1 MTGDEQSLP
10 EDVVLLCQ
18 HPECVDGGR
27 AVKVCHHGDCQEVN
41 GSSPLSLCAVCDNRL
56 HPTVHLDRHIRFD
69 LPPQGSV
76 LARNV
81 STRSCPPRTRTPSD
95 LEEDEESSMDG
106 KRKNSSLKLTKKKA
120 RRRHTDDPSKECFTL
135 KFDLNINIETEIVP
149 AMKKKTLGEVLMPVF
164 ERKGIELRR
173 VDIFLDQSYTPLS
186 LKFEAYRFG
195 GHDLRVTVKP
205 GSELK
210 VEQAVKDFKSLSLPA
225 VRPPS
230 TPSPVI
236 GVPTP
241 SQPDQPPPHPQ
252 LPPQLLPPP
261 GWDLADVTAPGR
273 RRKNM
278 TEFLG
283 DASIPFPDPVVP
295 LGPSLPGV
303 TSDTWKNR
311 AASRFSGLFSQ
322 GTGMAAFGREMDK
335 MDLLQSKLQG
345 YSLFGLPRRPASL
358 RFQQDSW
365 EEDAS
370 LYLEAS
376 WQDLIQAPEKLP
388 RKQSHQQEAIWE
400 LLTTEATYI
409 RKLRV
414 ITDLFL
420 SCLMNLQESGLLSEV
435 EPDKLF
441 CNVQE
446 LIEVHKAL
454 WGEVLYPVVEA
465 ARRNQS
471 LLDPSGLH
479 QGFSTFGT
487 RFQPYTRYCLEE
499 EGSLEYMRCLLRD
512 NDRFR
517 IYVTWAET
525 HKQCNRLK
533 LSDMLVKPHQRLTK
547 YPLLLKSVLKKTDE
561 PRAREALISMV
572 SAVEGFIAQVNSRM
586 RQRQEQQRLAAIIS
600 RIDSYEVVDGSS
612 EEVEKVLKEFCHL
625 DLMAPM
631 LDTSP
636 EHTRQLV
643 LEGSLRMREGRDSKM
658 DVYCFLFT
666 DIFLITKPVKKA
678 ERTKVI
684 RQPLLVEKIICRELR
699 DPGSFLLV
707 YLNEFGSAVAAYT
720 FQAGSTAGGRAWTE
734 ALGNAQSRVRRLR
747 ERERRRKQ
755 PLGEELESDGSAGSS
770 PSLEHRPSASPPAQH
785 SQSHSPAE
793 PVSVVI
799 VDVTE
804 DVSSP
809 PSSRG
814 TGEVPSESPPN
825 PNTLTLATNTCRSA
839 SIDSAY
845 GTMSPSSVR
854 EFGEQQQRE
863 SADEDLESSCSQ
875 HSTSPKLRLPIIP
888 ARALQ
893 CRQEVS
899 KSKSEANLLQ
909 LLWCS
914 AASPSQTHLSQSR
927 SLTEISRCGISA
939 PAQGPQGQPDRPK
952 PRASRVADTLRRAE
966 ARVLGRWAS
975 PDSSSSSSSD
985 SELSDMEQLE
995 FVKGHVSPCLPAS
1008 GACPR
1013 PPSTDNSSTDVSS
1026 SCPEP
1031 LTAQR
1036 DSEGVA
1042 GGSQGVAGG
1051 SQGGQGIP
1059 REEWRNQGST
1069 GS

>member
-1 MTGDEQSLP
+1 MLKATEFHLDL
-10 EDVVLLCQ
+10 
-18 HPECVDGGR
+18 GR
-27 AVKVCHHGDCQEVN
+27 SRDNEVCHHGDCQEVN

-236 GVPTP
+236 GA
-241 SQPDQPPPHPQ
+241 
-252 LPPQLLPPP
+252 
-261 GWDLADVTAPGR
+261 ADFTHSLTHHVLQAPGR

-414 ITDLFL
+414 ITDV
-420 SCLMNLQESGLLSEV
+420 SYTPGRMICLILLIIILV
-435 EPDKLF
+435 F
-441 CNVQE
+441 HR
-446 LIEVHKAL
+446 VHY
-454 WGEVLYPVVEA
+454 GGVLYPVVEA

-734 ALGNAQSRVRRLR
+734 ALGNAQVSVGGAGG
-747 ERERRRKQ
+747 ERDC
-755 PLGEELESDGSAGSS
+755 DGSAGSS

-785 SQSHSPAE
+785 RYCAPGTAPPALAQHHPTRHSDLPFGTA
-793 PVSVVI
+793 PSPG
-799 VDVTE
+799 TAPPPP
-804 DVSSP
+804 P
-809 PSSRG
+809 PSQ
-814 TGEVPSESPPN
+814 PPT
-825 PNTLTLATNTCRSA
+825 PGSTLTTP
-839 SIDSAY
+839 
-845 GTMSPSSVR
+845 GTK
-854 EFGEQQQRE
+854 
-863 SADEDLESSCSQ
+863 L
-875 HSTSPKLRLPIIP
+875 TSPHLAQPP
-888 ARALQ
+888 PP
-893 CRQEVS
+893 RQ
-899 KSKSEANLLQ
+899 
-909 LLWCS
+909 
-914 AASPSQTHLSQSR
+914 SPQVGFETR
-927 SLTEISRCGISA
+927 R
-939 PAQGPQGQPDRPK
+939 PQPVP
-952 PRASRVADTLRRAE
+952 
-966 ARVLGRWAS
+966 
-975 PDSSSSSSSD
+975 
-985 SELSDMEQLE
+985 
-995 FVKGHVSPCLPAS
+995 
-1008 GACPR
+1008 
-1013 PPSTDNSSTDVSS
+1013 
-1026 SCPEP
+1026 
-1031 LTAQR
+1031 
-1036 DSEGVA
+1036 
-1042 GGSQGVAGG
+1042 
-1051 SQGGQGIP
+1051 
-1059 REEWRNQGST
+1059 
-1069 GS
+1069 